1 MFGAGLLVIQESIN
15 MSNSKQKPENPCTV
29 CMKHSGVEQKL
40 EYQDKWI
47 SILSKRWNAII
58 MLLLADLILLV
69 IYLFMNGTSKGG

>member
-1 MFGAGLLVIQESIN
+1 MGTKGLEV
-15 MSNSKQKPENPCTV
+15 MSNSKPENPCTV

-58 MLLLADLILLV
+58 LLLLTDLVLLV
-69 IYLFMNGTSKGG
+69 VFLIMNSTLKGE